1 MYFQS
6 VFYLIVFYVVT
17 FALFIER
24 FTYYSFMAEHTDL
37 RKVMGLG
44 GTLPDVSV
52 CDPSLVTFSNP
63 PPSPPA
69 NTYISRVLSFNLLQ
83 ILAHSIIK
91 SS

>member
-52 CDPSLVTFSNP
+52 CDPSLVTFATP
-63 PPSPPA
+63 LLPA
-69 NTYISRVLSFNLLQ
+69 NTYISRVLSLSLLE
-83 ILAHSIIK
+83 ILAHSIIN